1 MRTQIE
7 DLIKRSKHLD
17 AANAL
22 LSYVEDH
29 HIDDLKEDI
38 IVIQSRLN
46 ELKKQ
51 EKRRRISTSEAQD
64 ARITLGYDL
73 LDLVDTLP
81 EDQNIAKTNDQ
92 RIPATNPT
100 DSSQTGGKLATPQP
114 ENPVPP
120 TINIVINNE
129 NRNENHINIEIQN
142 NVKAL
147 TTNLDELKKELKT
160 KDDTQAKAAVKEVE
174 TLESQLEG
182 LVGAKTKDAVM
193 PYINKVQGFLKKLET
208 GNDLTAKAIK
218 QTKKG
223 AEIIGKLCKNYNQI
237 APWVGM
243 PSVPP
248 ILLGDN

>member
-7 DLIKRSKHLD
+7 NLIKQSHHLD
-17 AANAL
+17 AAKAL
-22 LSYVEDH
+22 LAYVEEH
-29 HIDDLKEDI
+29 HIDDIKEDV
-38 IVIQSRLN
+38 IVIQSRLS

-51 EKRRRISTSEAQD
+51 EKRRRISVSDAQD

-73 LDLVDTLP
+73 LDLIDSLP
-81 EDQNIAKTNDQ
+81 TTQNVTQDSDART
-92 RIPATNPT
+92 PAFNNIN
-100 DSSQTGGKLATPQP
+100 TPPQ
-114 ENPVPP
+114 NPVPP
-120 TINIVINNE
+120 AINIVINNE
-129 NRNENHINIEIQN
+129 NRNENHISIDIQN
-142 NVKAL
+142 NVQAL
-147 TTNLDELKKELKT
+147 ATNLDELKEALKS
-160 KDDTQAKAAVKEVE
+160 KDDTQTKTALKEVE
-174 TLESQLEG
+174 TLEAQLEG

-237 APWVGM
+237 APWVGL

-248 ILLGDN
+248 VLLGGN

>member
-7 DLIKRSKHLD
+7 DLIKQSKHLD
-17 AANAL
+17 AATAL
-22 LSYVEDH
+22 LRYVEDH
-29 HIDDLKEDI
+29 QIDDIKEDI

-51 EKRRRISTSEAQD
+51 EKRRRISVSEAQD

-81 EDQNIAKTNDQ
+81 EDHNRNPGGAANAGINAPPAEQ
-92 RIPATNPT
+92 PATP
-100 DSSQTGGKLATPQP
+100 SQVNQI
-114 ENPVPP
+114 PP
-120 TINIVINNE
+120 AINIVINNE
-129 NRNENHINIEIQN
+129 NRNENHISIEIHNEVQ
-142 NVKAL
+142 AL
-147 TTNLDELKKELKT
+147 ASNLNELKSELKS
-160 KDDTQAKAAVKEVE
+160 KADPQAKAAVKEVE
-174 TLESQLEG
+174 SLESQLEG

-193 PYINKVQGFLKKLET
+193 PYINKVQGFLKKLES

-248 ILLGDN
+248 VLLGSD

>member
-7 DLIKRSKHLD
+7 NLIKQSKHLD
-17 AANAL
+17 AATAL

-29 HIDDLKEDI
+29 HIEDLKEDI

-51 EKRRRISTSEAQD
+51 EKRRRISASEAQD

-81 EDQNIAKTNDQ
+81 EDQNISKANPDRNSIANTPPSKE
-92 RIPATNPT
+92 IPT
-100 DSSQTGGKLATPQP
+100 TPQP

-142 NVKAL
+142 NLQAL
-147 TTNLDELKKELKT
+147 TTNLDELKKELKA

-193 PYINKVQGFLKKLET
+193 PYINKVQGFLKKLEA

-237 APWVGM
+237 APWVGL

-248 ILLGDN
+248 VLLGDT